1 MNLKTW
7 GLVASYISAIVVAN
21 LLTANKA
28 PLMFDWLGQH
38 WVVTW
43 GTFFVGATFFLRD
56 GVQLA
61 LGRAKTYAAIA
72 VALGINVALSRH
84 YNDLMWITVASA
96 AAFALSE
103 TLDTEVFTRLDGSL
117 GKRIAVSGVLGGTL
131 DSAVF
136 AVIGLSPLTTGSC
149 RGSFCG
155 RRSSLRSSSS
165 AR

>member
-1 MNLKTW
+1 
-7 GLVASYISAIVVAN
+7 
-21 LLTANKA
+21 
-28 PLMFDWLGQH
+28 
-38 WVVTW
+38 
-43 GTFFVGATFFLRD
+43 
-56 GVQLA
+56 VQLA

-103 TLDTEVFTRLDGSL
+103 TLDTEVFTRLHGSL

-136 AVIGLSPLTTGSC
+136 AVIGLSPLTTGIVPWEFLWTTIVAQVVIKCAMNIIVALPVISPPEP
-149 RGSFCG
+149 
-155 RRSSLRSSSS
+155 
-165 AR
+165 A